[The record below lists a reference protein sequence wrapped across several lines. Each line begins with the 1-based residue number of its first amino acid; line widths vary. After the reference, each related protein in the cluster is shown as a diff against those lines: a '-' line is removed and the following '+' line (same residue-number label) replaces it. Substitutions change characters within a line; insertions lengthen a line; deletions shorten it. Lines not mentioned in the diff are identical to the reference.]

1 MKNKIVK
8 KFKHFIWTDI
18 TKPNSEQLAKL
29 DVQLGL
35 EPHLIEDVLEHG
47 HLPKIEKFSNTTF
60 IILRAYTANVDK
72 KATSLGD
79 LSGKIAFFYNESELL
94 SLHRMDFDFINAIE
108 YKAKSSELLALR
120 IIKNILMT
128 YTKPVRLQS
137 DKIDKFEQEIFL
149 KDENAISIEDL
160 YFQKSKARLSKKI
173 LLLTQNV
180 LNQFVVKKENKSIL
194 QDLKETL
201 TKNLLL
207 YEDIIEDSKTLLNSY
222 LAFKA
227 QKSNDVMKLLTVFSA
242 FFLPLSFLVGVYGMN
257 FTNMHELKFEYGYFM
272 LLGIMLLIAIVIYF
286 WFKRKNIM

>member
-8 KFKHFIWTDI
+8 KFNHFIWTDI

-29 DVQLGL
+29 DIQFGL

-47 HLPKIEKFSNTTF
+47 HLPKIEKINNTTF
-60 IILRAYTANVDK
+60 IILRAHTADVDE
-72 KATSLGD
+72 KATSTGD
-79 LSGKIAFFYNESELL
+79 LSRKIAFFYNENELL
-94 SLHRMDFDFINAIE
+94 TLHRIDFDFINAIE

-128 YTKPVRLQS
+128 YAKPVQLQS
-137 DKIDKFEQEIFL
+137 DKIDEFEQNIFL
-149 KDENAISIEDL
+149 KNENFISIEDL

-201 TKNLLL
+201 IKNLFL

-242 FFLPLSFLVGVYGMN
+242 FFLPLSFLVGIYGMN
-257 FTNMHELKFEYGYFM
+257 FPYMPELKFEYGYFI
-272 LLGIMLLIAIVIYF
+272 LLGVMLLIAIVIYF